1 MKYILIIGDG
11 MADDP
16 LEELGG
22 KTPLEVCQKPYF
34 DSLCERGVLGLVQ
47 TIPEGFPPG
56 SDTAIMSIFG
66 CDPARYFSGRAPL
79 ELAASGGTMP
89 EGGACYRCNMVTL
102 GGDESLPFGEKTMV
116 SHSAGSIE
124 GEESDELIEWL
135 FSHEEFRSMAGAAGM
150 SVRPG
155 SSFRHLAVQRIGA
168 LIEQIP
174 QRTAGAACGIRH
186 PGGVACPQGGR
197 FVTQDIQAV
206 LHRIKGNL
214 CMQAVRHRDE
224 NRITGVR
231 VDQAAPVCI
240 AGQAG
245 CAVWRKGCFIAGAD
259 RRQPAERRPRQGGVP
274 LYRRALQQRSI
285 QRPLHPKADD
295 TKTGLHGLF
304 PFL

>member
-1 MKYILIIGDG
+1 M
-11 MADDP
+11 
-16 LEELGG
+16 
-22 KTPLEVCQKPYF
+22 
-34 DSLCERGVLGLVQ
+34 RRLVDKN
-47 TIPEGFPPG
+47 TAAFPPPTAAPG
-56 SDTAIMSIFG
+56 S
-66 CDPARYFSGRAPL
+66 APVVAVGTPPGIGHPD
-79 ELAASGGTMP
+79 AA
-89 EGGACYRCNMVTL
+89 A
-102 GGDESLPFGEKTMV
+102 
-116 SHSAGSIE
+116 HSAQ
-124 GEESDELIEWL
+124 
-135 FSHEEFRSMAGAAGM
+135 
-150 SVRPG
+150 RP
-155 SSFRHLAVQRIGA
+155 AVQQLRQ
-168 LIEQIP
+168 LTV
-174 QRTAGAACGIRH
+174 QRVGTLVKQVAKHPAGSACGIRH

-231 VDQAAPVCI
+231 VDQAAPVGI

-274 LYRRALQQRSI
+274 LHRRALQQRSI

-295 TKTGLHGLF
+295 TKTGLHGIF